1 MIVMMRKRG
10 HYCYML
16 HDNQSQDHDIGRPLT
31 IVQRTVRTEHCYI
44 WWPLTCDQR
53 EDHRGWCE
61 DNYCDCGP
69 HIVTFISDDNT
80 DKLQH
85 ILTSQPSVLISPHL
99 YRDNITL
106 LPSSELTPSTGAT
119 VQADY
124 QLKSKSGALSVN
136 PHHWVL
142 HQITHWAA
150 RDQIMRAV
158 ILGRILSADGVT
170 RKWWLDLE
178 EGCCWVLL
186 VR

>member
-1 MIVMMRKRG
+1 MMRKRG

-44 WWPLTCDQR
+44 WWPLTCDER

-106 LPSSELTPSTGAT
+106 LPSSELTLSTGAT

-136 PHHWVL
+136 PHHCVL

-150 RDQIMRAV
+150 IQ
-158 ILGRILSADGVT
+158 GVT
-170 RKWWLDLE
+170 KKRSIGWCSIMPFYKR
-178 EGCCWVLL
+178 G
-186 VR
+186 